1 VWFRVEKAKKCICA
15 DCGKMLSSD
24 ARFCSNCGSAKK
36 RVFVVARDTVQA
48 FGGIVEEA
56 EEQLGKIKNKSTP
69 RTERAS
75 HTP

>member
-1 VWFRVEKAKKCICA
+1 MEKAKKCICA
-15 DCGKMLSSD
+15 DCGESLSSD
-24 ARFCSNCGSAKK
+24 AGFCPNCRSVKK

-56 EEQLGKIKNKSTP
+56 EEQLGKVKHKSTP

-75 HTP
+75 RTP